1 MLASGGIVS
10 RGNLR
15 ALNQSVSSQV
25 AALLRSSDK
34 AVQRTALSG
43 TDRPRVLC
51 APGHWQAPAASA
63 AEQPLQQAVE
73 AGVATAT
80 APTGAVE
87 PNNET
92 FDDTE
97 FYAQLL
103 KEFLEATGSAGPGLV
118 HTAQV
123 PTRSAW
129 AQATIQQLQHWG
141 AWAVWTSGQLQGI
154 NSIAWAGLVHCFQR
168 GSVAQHNALRDHSCL
183 GEYCSSA

>member
-51 APGHWQAPAASA
+51 APSPWQPPAAGA
-63 AEQPLQQAVE
+63 AEPPIQQAVE
-73 AGVATAT
+73 AGVAT
-80 APTGAVE
+80 PTGAAE
-87 PNNET
+87 PDNET
-92 FDDTE
+92 FDDAE

-103 KEFLEATGSAGPGLV
+103 KEFLEASGSAGPGFV

-123 PTRSAW
+123 RTRSVW
-129 AQATIQQLQHWG
+129 GPSQQASNGSIG
-141 AWAVWTSGQLQGI
+141 AY
-154 NSIAWAGLVHCFQR
+154 GLGGR
-168 GSVAQHNALRDHSCL
+168 L
-183 GEYCSSA
+183 

>member
-1 MLASGGIVS
+1 MLASGGTVS

-25 AALLRSSDK
+25 AALLRNSNK

-51 APGHWQAPAASA
+51 VPGHWQPPAASA

-73 AGVATAT
+73 AGIATAG
-80 APTGAVE
+80 APTEAVE
-87 PNNET
+87 PDNET
-92 FDDTE
+92 FDDAE

-103 KEFLEATGSAGPGLV
+103 KEFLEASGSAGPGLV

-123 PTRSAW
+123 RTRSVW
-129 AQATIQQLQHWG
+129 AQPLSQQPQHWDP
-141 AWAVWTSGQLQGI
+141 WAQ
-154 NSIAWAGLVHCFQR
+154 
-168 GSVAQHNALRDHSCL
+168 
-183 GEYCSSA
+183 

>member
-1 MLASGGIVS
+1 MLASGGTVS

-34 AVQRTALSG
+34 AVQRTALNG

-51 APGHWQAPAASA
+51 VPGHWQPSAASA
-63 AEQPLQQAVE
+63 VEQPLQQAVE
-73 AGVATAT
+73 AGIATAG

-87 PNNET
+87 PDNEP
-92 FDDTE
+92 FDDAE

-103 KEFLEATGSAGPGLV
+103 KEFLEASGSAGPGLV

-123 PTRSAW
+123 IVRSVW
-129 AQATIQQLQHWG
+129 AQPLSQRPQRRG
-141 AWAVWTSGQLQGI
+141 PWA
-154 NSIAWAGLVHCFQR
+154 
-168 GSVAQHNALRDHSCL
+168 
-183 GEYCSSA
+183 